1 MLPFVNEIFDGRR
14 DKVHPRQELN
24 HMKFMIYVVFLSF
37 IAGVGFALLG
47 LTVLTATQ
55 HEVVSTP

>member
-1 MLPFVNEIFDGRR
+1 
-14 DKVHPRQELN
+14 
-24 HMKFMIYVVFLSF
+24 MKFMIYVVFLSF